1 MESIIFIV
9 LSVIGG
15 TALGYVA
22 ARYMVS
28 GQLKAKEKKA
38 EQHVK
43 RMLKDAK
50 EKAEQL
56 KKERL
61 L

>member
-9 LSVIGG
+9 LAAIGG

-38 EQHVK
+38 DQHVK
-43 RMLKDAK
+43 RMLKEAK
-50 EKAEQL
+50 EKAEGL
-56 KKERL
+56 
-61 L
+61 